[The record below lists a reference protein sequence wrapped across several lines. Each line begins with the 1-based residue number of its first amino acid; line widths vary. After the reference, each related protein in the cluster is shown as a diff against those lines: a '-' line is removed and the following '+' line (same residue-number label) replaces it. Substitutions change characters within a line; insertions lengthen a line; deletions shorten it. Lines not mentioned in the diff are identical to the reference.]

1 MKNQVS
7 IRSQGRAAH
16 EFDGGCLP
24 CFETSGFLLFPV
36 SDSVHLRFSVITA
49 SVDFVICVT
58 FSQLR

>member
-16 EFDGGCLP
+16 EFDGG

-36 SDSVHLRFSVITA
+36 SDSVHLRFSVTMA

-58 FSQLR
+58 FSPLQ